1 MYKIF
6 LKLAK
11 ILLPTFVKEKIY
23 SIKRI
28 KNSLKPL
35 ARRVCNIC
43 KFEGYFKL
51 WGTPLRIDA
60 LCPSCGSLERHRLLK
75 LAIDRDLIKNF
86 NNKQSAVLHFAPEP
100 LLKKIFLKSFK
111 NYHTADLKVGPNY
124 ERADLKLNLENIDVE
139 DNKYDIIIANH
150 VLEHVNDYKASKEL
164 SRILTKN
171 GIFVCMVPI
180 IEGWNE
186 TYENNKIIDDKDR
199 WTHFGQ
205 NNHVR
210 FYGKDFRDRIS
221 KGGFNLISE
230 ITAGGEDVV
239 KYSLTRGEKVFVF
252 QKSF

>member
-1 MYKIF
+1 MYK
-6 LKLAK
+6 
-11 ILLPTFVKEKIY
+11 
-23 SIKRI
+23 R
-28 KNSLKPL
+28 
-35 ARRVCNIC
+35 
-43 KFEGYFKL
+43 
-51 WGTPLRIDA
+51 
-60 LCPSCGSLERHRLLK
+60 
-75 LAIDRDLIKNF
+75 
-86 NNKQSAVLHFAPEP
+86 Q
-100 LLKKIFLKSFK
+100 
-111 NYHTADLKVGPNY
+111 
-124 ERADLKLNLENIDVE
+124 VE

-186 TYENNKIIDDKDR
+186 TYENNKIMDDKDR
-199 WTHFGQ
+199 WIHFGQ

-230 ITAGGEDVV
+230 ITAEGEDVV
-239 KYSLTRGEKVFVF
+239 KYSLTRGVKVFVF